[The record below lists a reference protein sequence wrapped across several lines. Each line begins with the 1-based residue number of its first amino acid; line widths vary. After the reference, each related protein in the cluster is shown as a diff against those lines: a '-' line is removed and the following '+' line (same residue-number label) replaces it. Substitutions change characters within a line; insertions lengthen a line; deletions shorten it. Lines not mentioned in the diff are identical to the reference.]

1 MEEDKNML
9 TKDYFNRLEEFL
21 SELNDYMQG
30 TKNCIEKINI
40 ISKINELVFWLQMY
54 QDKYFDE

>member
-1 MEEDKNML
+1 MDRN
-9 TKDYFNRLEEFL
+9 YFNQLENFL
-21 SELNDYMQG
+21 SELNDYMSN

-54 QDKYFDE
+54 QDNYFE

>member
-21 SELNDYMQG
+21 SELNDYMQS

>member
-1 MEEDKNML
+1 MKEDKNML
-9 TKDYFNRLEEFL
+9 TKDYFNRFEEFL
-21 SELNDYMQG
+21 SELNDYMQS